1 MLDQLCWSSK
11 LTGIS
16 MITKYVYRNK
26 KTGAVICTNEQLD
39 PNKYELIR
47 EVRDGQ
53 MKLREVMT
61 KNYAR

>member
-1 MLDQLCWSSK
+1 
-11 LTGIS
+11 